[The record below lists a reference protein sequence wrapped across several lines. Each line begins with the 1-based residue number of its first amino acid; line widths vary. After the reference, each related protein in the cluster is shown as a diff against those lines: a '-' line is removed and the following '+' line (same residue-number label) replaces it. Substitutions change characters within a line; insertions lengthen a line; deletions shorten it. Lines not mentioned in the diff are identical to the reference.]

1 VQLRLFKRLDDAT
14 TLAQRLSLL
23 TILFLAPLVV
33 LLSTLTVYALR
44 DITFTE
50 REVRGAALLQ
60 RAWPDVTG
68 QPGLGAVDGENGL
81 TGQARKLGVED
92 ELRAFASAQPDNRAE
107 AGATLIG
114 AIADASNLTLD
125 RNLARFYLG
134 DAATV
139 GLPGLWVAIR
149 RLDQVAALPVDL
161 PSRQD
166 RVISAYERLNTQA
179 EILDQALIKAANN
192 HPDPNGRALLEAR
205 RSALNTARAEALRQ
219 REAVADGGRPDLTR
233 LRTAAS
239 DAWSAAASQLHSLV
253 KQELDALTIRFALAL
268 LLVLASVA
276 GALALAVAIHRG
288 TTRRLDDLISAMS
301 RLIAGDLDVQAPHL
315 GQRNEFGRIA
325 ATVVAFR
332 ESLVQRAQLAR
343 DAAAAER
350 AKSMFLANVSHEIRT
365 PLNGVIGVSSALSA
379 TALSPEQRRMV
390 DLIRASG
397 RDVERLMSDIL
408 DVASLDAGD
417 LKLELAAFDLVET
430 IEAALVT
437 PRLRAVEKGLALR
450 LDLNAQTEGLFE
462 GDPARLAQV
471 VGNLASNAVK
481 FTEAGEVVVSI
492 ATLPT
497 EVPSTR
503 RLTVEVRDT
512 GVGFDEALLP
522 KLLEPFTQADGSLSR
537 RHGGSGLGLPICK
550 AIVELLGGT
559 LEARS
564 RPGAGACF
572 RFSVPL
578 RIATEAL
585 PVAANAPTERP
596 ARVLLVEDHEVNRA
610 VVELLLAPLGVE
622 LVMACDGQEGIEAF
636 EGDHFDLVLMDMQM
650 PRVDGLA
657 ATRRLRD
664 IEARRGEGRTPIVML
679 TANVGPEHQ
688 LAALAAGAD
697 AHLAKPI
704 DRERL
709 WNVVVGSAAAA

>member
-1 VQLRLFKRLDDAT
+1 MQLGPLKRLDSAT

-23 TILFLAPLVV
+23 TALFLVPLAI
-33 LLSTLTVYALR
+33 LLSTLTLYALR

-50 REVRGAALLQ
+50 REVRGAALLE
-60 RAWPDVTG
+60 RAWPEVVAA
-68 QPGLGAVDGENGL
+68 PGG
-81 TGQARKLGVED
+81 RGVAALIAPAD
-92 ELRAFASAQPDNRAE
+92 SLQVQGELRAFDHAQPDNRAE
-107 AGATLIG
+107 AGAVLIG

-125 RNLARFYLG
+125 RDLTRFYVG
-134 DAATV
+134 DAATA
-139 GLPGLWVAIR
+139 GLPALWTAIS
-149 RLDQVAALPVDL
+149 RLEQVSAQPPALPG
-161 PSRQD
+161 R
-166 RVISAYERLNTQA
+166 RERTTAAYERLNTQA
-179 EILDQALIKAANN
+179 EALDQALLKAAHNSL
-192 HPDPNGRALLEAR
+192 DPAARDRLEERRASLNAAR
-205 RSALNTARAEALRQ
+205 VVVLAQRQAMTA
-219 REAVADGGRPDLTR
+219 GGRVDLSD
-233 LRTAAS
+233 LRAATTAAWETTT
-239 DAWSAAASQLHSLV
+239 AQLHALV
-253 KQELDALTIRFALAL
+253 KQELDLLLIRFGVSL
-268 LLVLASVA
+268 LITAISVGA
-276 GALALAVAIHRG
+276 ALALAVAIHRG
-288 TTRRLDDLISAMS
+288 ITRRLDGLIRTMS
-301 RLIAGDLDVQAPHL
+301 RLIDGDLDVEVPHL
-315 GQRNEFGRIA
+315 DQRNELGRIA
-325 ATVVAFR
+325 ETVLAFR
-332 ESLVQRAQLAR
+332 ESQRQRAKLEQ
-343 DAAAAER
+343 DAVAAER
-350 AKSMFLANVSHEIRT
+350 AKSVFLANVSHEIRT
-365 PLNGVIGVSSALSA
+365 PLNGVIGAGSALAA
-379 TALSPEQRRMV
+379 TPLSPEQRRMV

-397 RDVERLMSDIL
+397 RNVERLMSDIL

-417 LKLELAAFDLVET
+417 LKLELAVFDLIET
-430 IEAALVT
+430 IEAAIA
-437 PRLRAVEKGLALR
+437 PQRARAADKGLSLR
-450 LDLNAQTEGLFE
+450 LDFNAQTEGRFE

-471 VGNLASNAVK
+471 TGNLTANAVK
-481 FTEAGEVVVSI
+481 FTESGEVVVSI

-503 RLTVEVRDT
+503 RLTIEVRDT

-522 KLLEPFTQADGSLSR
+522 KLLQPFTQADGSLSR

-564 RPGAGACF
+564 KRGVGSCF
-572 RFSVPL
+572 RFTVPL
-578 RIATEAL
+578 RLASQAA
-585 PVAANAPTERP
+585 PVPANAPVERP

-664 IEARRGEGRTPIVML
+664 IEASRGEGRTPIIML

-709 WNVVVGSAAAA
+709 WNVIMSGPMAA

>member
-1 VQLRLFKRLDDAT
+1 MPLRPFKRLDSAT

-23 TILFLAPLVV
+23 TVLFLAPVVV

-44 DITFTE
+44 DIAFTE
-50 REVRGAALLQ
+50 REVRGAALLE
-60 RAWPDVTG
+60 RAWPKVTG
-68 QPGLGAVDGENGL
+68 QPAQAAVEGRGPVGE
-81 TGQARKLGVED
+81 ARQLGVQG
-92 ELRAFASAQPDNRAE
+92 ELRAFDYAQPDNRAE
-107 AGATLIG
+107 AGAVLIG

-125 RNLARFYLG
+125 RDLTRFYLG

-139 GLPGLWVAIR
+139 GLPALWVAVD
-149 RLDQVAALPVDL
+149 RLEQAASLPDAL
-161 PSRQD
+161 PSRRE
-166 RVISAYERLNTQA
+166 RVLAAYERLNAQA
-179 EILDQALIKAANN
+179 DTLDQALVKAANN
-192 HPDPNGRALLEAR
+192 HGDPIDRDLLEAR
-205 RSALNTARAEALRQ
+205 RADLNAARARVLAQRPAAAAGARPDLVGL
-219 REAVADGGRPDLTR
+219 REAVGG
-233 LRTAAS
+233 
-239 DAWSAAASQLHSLV
+239 AWGLVSHQLYTLV
-253 KQELDALTIRFALAL
+253 KQELDLLTIRFGLSL
-268 LLVLASVA
+268 LLVAASVA

-288 TTRRLDDLISAMS
+288 TTRRLDDLINAMS
-301 RLIAGDLDVQAPHL
+301 RLIAGDLDVQTPHL
-315 GQRNEFGRIA
+315 DQRNEFGRIA

-332 ESLVQRAQLAR
+332 ESLLQRAQLEE
-343 DAAAAER
+343 DAAAADR
-350 AKSMFLANVSHEIRT
+350 AKSTFLANVSHEIRT
-365 PLNGVIGVSSALSA
+365 PLNGVIGVSSALAA
-379 TALSPEQRRMV
+379 TPLSPEQRRMV

-430 IEAALVT
+430 IEAAIAPQRV
-437 PRLRAVEKGLALR
+437 RAAEKGLALR

-471 VGNLASNAVK
+471 VANLAANAVK
-481 FTEAGEVVVSI
+481 FTETGEVVVSI

-497 EVPSTR
+497 EAPSTR

-537 RHGGSGLGLPICK
+537 RYGGGGLGLPICK
-550 AIVELLGGT
+550 AIVELLGGN

-564 RPGAGACF
+564 TPGAGSCF
-572 RFSVPL
+572 RFTVPL
-578 RIATEAL
+578 RMAAGAPPI
-585 PVAANAPTERP
+585 AANEPTERP
-596 ARVLLVEDHEVNRA
+596 TRVLLVEDHEVNRA

-709 WNVVVGSAAAA
+709 WNVIIGGAVAA

>member
-1 VQLRLFKRLDDAT
+1 VQLGPLKRLDNAT

-23 TILFLAPLVV
+23 TLLFLAPLAV

-44 DITFTE
+44 DITFAE
-50 REVRGAALLQ
+50 REVRGAAML
-60 RAWPDVTG
+60 RRVWPVVVAPPGTRDI
-68 QPGLGAVDGENGL
+68 QPLIRPAHGLEVQG
-81 TGQARKLGVED
+81 
-92 ELRAFASAQPDNRAE
+92 ELRAFDHAQRDNRAE
-107 AGATLIG
+107 AGAVLMG

-125 RNLARFYLG
+125 RDLTRVHLS

-139 GLPGLWVAIR
+139 
-149 RLDQVAALPVDL
+149 DL
-161 PSRQD
+161 PALWTAINRLEQVNALSPAMPGR
-166 RVISAYERLNTQA
+166 RERTLAAYERLNNQSEA
-179 EILDQALIKAANN
+179 LGQALLKAAHNQL
-192 HPDPNGRALLEAR
+192 DPAARGLLEDRRAELNAARVVALAQRQGMAAGGRADL
-205 RSALNTARAEALRQ
+205 TALR
-219 REAVADGGRPDLTR
+219 AATTAAWDLT
-233 LRTAAS
+233 AA
-239 DAWSAAASQLHSLV
+239 QLHTLV
-253 KQELDALTIRFALAL
+253 KQELNLLLIRFGVSL
-268 LLVLASVA
+268 LITAISVGA
-276 GALALAVAIHRG
+276 ALALAVAIHRG
-288 TTRRLDDLISAMS
+288 ITGRLNGLIAAMS
-301 RLIAGDLDVQAPHL
+301 RLIDGDLTVEVPHL
-315 GQRNEFGRIA
+315 DQRNELGRIA
-325 ATVVAFR
+325 ETVLAFR
-332 ESLVQRAQLAR
+332 ESQRRRAQLEE

-350 AKSMFLANVSHEIRT
+350 AKSVFLANVSHEIRT
-365 PLNGVIGVSSALSA
+365 PLNGVIGVGSALAA
-379 TALSPEQRRMV
+379 TPLSPEQRRMV

-408 DVASLDAGD
+408 DVASLNAGD
-417 LKLELAAFDLVET
+417 LKLELAVFDLVQAIET
-430 IEAALVT
+430 AIAPQRARAAD
-437 PRLRAVEKGLALR
+437 KGLALR
-450 LDLNAQTEGLFE
+450 LDFNAQTEGRFE
-462 GDPARLAQV
+462 GDPTRLAQV
-471 VGNLASNAVK
+471 VANLTANAVK

-522 KLLEPFTQADGSLSR
+522 QLLQPFTQADGSLSR

-564 RPGAGACF
+564 KRGAGSCF
-572 RFSVPL
+572 RFTVPL
-578 RIATEAL
+578 RVASAVA
-585 PVAANAPTERP
+585 PVPANEPVERP

-650 PRVDGLA
+650 PRLDGLA

-709 WNVVVGSAAAA
+709 WSVIKSGPLAA

>member
-1 VQLRLFKRLDDAT
+1 VQLGPLKRLDSAT

-23 TILFLAPLVV
+23 TVLFLAPLAI

-50 REVRGAALLQ
+50 REVRGAALLK
-60 RAWPDVTG
+60 RAWPGVAG
-68 QPGLGAVDGENGL
+68 QPAPGAEGL
-81 TGQARKLGVED
+81 TGPARRLGVEG
-92 ELRAFASAQPDNRAE
+92 ELRAFSYAQPDNRAE
-107 AGATLIG
+107 AGAVWIG

-125 RNLARFYLG
+125 RHLTRFYLG
-134 DAATV
+134 EAATI
-139 GLPGLWVAIR
+139 GIPDLWAAIR
-149 RLDQVAALPVDL
+149 RIEQVSALPPDIPGRRERTL
-161 PSRQD
+161 
-166 RVISAYERLNTQA
+166 ATYERMNAQA
-179 EILDQALIKAANN
+179 EVVDQALVKASNN
-192 HPDPNGRALLEAR
+192 QADPDARHLLEDH
-205 RSALNTARAEALRQ
+205 RAELNAARVVALAQRQAMAAGGNADLTALR
-219 REAVADGGRPDLTR
+219 RAT
-233 LRTAAS
+233 TAAWETTT
-239 DAWSAAASQLHSLV
+239 AQLYALV
-253 KQELDALTIRFALAL
+253 KSELDLLLIRFGISL
-268 LLVLASVA
+268 LITAISVGA
-276 GALALAVAIHRG
+276 ALALAVAIHRG
-288 TTRRLDDLISAMS
+288 ITGRLDGLIRAMS
-301 RLIAGDLDVQAPHL
+301 RLIDGDLNVEVPHL
-315 GQRNEFGRIA
+315 DQRNELGRIA
-325 ATVVAFR
+325 EAVLAFR
-332 ESLVQRAQLAR
+332 ESQRQRAQLEE
-343 DAAAAER
+343 DAVAAER
-350 AKSMFLANVSHEIRT
+350 AKSVFLANVSHEIRT
-365 PLNGVIGVSSALSA
+365 PLNGVIGVGSALAA
-379 TALSPEQRRMV
+379 TPLSPEQRRMV

-417 LKLELAAFDLVET
+417 LKLELAIFDLVET
-430 IEAALVT
+430 IQAAIA
-437 PRLRAVEKGLALR
+437 PQRARAAEKGLALR
-450 LDLNAQTEGLFE
+450 LDFNAQTEGRFE

-471 VGNLASNAVK
+471 VANLTANAVK
-481 FTEAGEVVVSI
+481 FTESGEVVISI

-522 KLLEPFTQADGSLSR
+522 RLLQPFTQADGSLSR

-564 RPGAGACF
+564 RRGAGSCF
-572 RFSVPL
+572 RFTVPL
-578 RIATEAL
+578 RLASQVAPIPANE
-585 PVAANAPTERP
+585 PVERP

-709 WNVVVGSAAAA
+709 WNVIMSGPMAA

>member
-1 VQLRLFKRLDDAT
+1 MQLGPLKRLHSAT

-23 TILFLAPLVV
+23 TVLFLAPLAV
-33 LLSTLTVYALR
+33 LLSTLTAYALR

-50 REVRGAALLQ
+50 REVRGAALLE
-60 RAWPDVTG
+60 RAWPVVTRPRG
-68 QPGLGAVDGENGL
+68 DAAALSAP
-81 TGQARKLGVED
+81 ARALGVEG
-92 ELRAFASAQPDNRAE
+92 ELRAFDHAQPDNRAE
-107 AGATLIG
+107 AGAVLVA

-125 RNLARFYLG
+125 RDLTRFYLG

-139 GLPGLWVAIR
+139 SLPSLWTAISRLEQASALPTPLPGR
-149 RLDQVAALPVDL
+149 RERILA
-161 PSRQD
+161 
-166 RVISAYERLNTQA
+166 AYERLNSQA
-179 EILDQALIKAANN
+179 EALDQALLKASYN
-192 HPDPNGRALLEAR
+192 HQDPGGRAILEDRRADLNAAR
-205 RSALNTARAEALRQ
+205 VVALAQRQALAAGGRADLTALRQ
-219 REAVADGGRPDLTR
+219 AT
-233 LRTAAS
+233 TAA
-239 DAWSAAASQLHSLV
+239 WGAAAGQLRALV
-253 KQELDALTIRFALAL
+253 KQELDLLLIRFGLS
-268 LLVLASVA
+268 LLVTALSVA
-276 GALALAVAIHRG
+276 AALALAVAIHRG
-288 TTRRLDDLISAMS
+288 ITRRLDGLIGAMS
-301 RLIAGDLDVQAPHL
+301 RLIAGDLDVEVPHL
-315 GQRNEFGRIA
+315 DQRNELGRIA
-325 ATVVAFR
+325 ETVLAFR
-332 ESLVQRAQLAR
+332 ESERRRAQLED
-343 DAAAAER
+343 DAVAAER

-365 PLNGVIGVSSALSA
+365 PLNGVVGAGSALAA
-379 TALSPEQRRMV
+379 TPLSPEQRRMV

-417 LKLELAAFDLVET
+417 LKLELAVFDLVET
-430 IEAALVT
+430 MEAAIA
-437 PRLRAVEKGLALR
+437 PQRARAAEKGLSLR
-450 LDLNAQTEGLFE
+450 LDLNAQTDGRFE
-462 GDPARLAQV
+462 GDPTRLAQV
-471 VGNLASNAVK
+471 VGNLTANAVK
-481 FTEAGEVVVSI
+481 FTERGEVVVSI

-512 GVGFDEALLP
+512 GVGFDEVLLP
-522 KLLEPFTQADGSLSR
+522 KLLQPFTQADGSLSR
-537 RHGGSGLGLPICK
+537 RHGGSGLGLPICR

-564 RPGAGACF
+564 KRGAGSCF
-572 RFSVPL
+572 RFTVPL
-578 RIATEAL
+578 RVASQVA
-585 PVAANAPTERP
+585 PVPANEPVERP

-622 LVMACDGQEGIEAF
+622 LVMARDGQEGIEAF
-636 EGDHFDLVLMDMQM
+636 EDDHFDLVLMDMQM

-709 WNVVVGSAAAA
+709 WNVIMSGAVAA